1 MAIEDVNN
9 PPSNEPQPTD
19 AGNNTAPAPASD
31 PAPGEGAPAAVS
43 NAADAITEAPNA
55 NDDLPTDKP
64 VSPNMKALLD
74 TISADTPAPTED
86 PDKAAQ
92 AEAEAAAAA
101 AAAPTDKPGAG
112 EPKTAEQEEA
122 ELLEGVKS
130 ERGKERIRNMLAER
144 KALENDLREIR
155 ELVSSTKMSPDQFS
169 QTLEYGRLINS
180 EQETDLRVALEMVER
195 ERAFI
200 CQKLGIEQ
208 PGIDLLSGHDDLKA
222 AVDNMEMTREHAVEL
237 AKHRKRQADEQ
248 RVAQESQRIQS
259 DRAQFQ
265 ETVSKAA
272 QTMEAYLSTR
282 ANEADHSA
290 KMQMIA
296 QHFQNP
302 QNLQEFVQTYKP
314 DQWLATIKMMYD
326 NIVVQKQPAAPAPQ
340 PMRSRTSQL
349 GNPAPAGASPIDRIA
364 AHMDKL
370 GI

>member
-1 MAIEDVNN
+1 MPFEDENN
-9 PPSNEPQPTD
+9 TPNNDPQPTD
-19 AGNNTAPAPASD
+19 SGDTTAMPSAES
-31 PAPGEGAPAAVS
+31 AVPS
-43 NAADAITEAPNA
+43 EADAVTNAAEAITSTPDG

-64 VSPNMKALLD
+64 VSPNIKALLD
-74 TISADTPAPTED
+74 TMSADTPAPTED
-86 PDKAAQ
+86 PDKKAQ

-101 AAAPTDKPGAG
+101 AAPGDKPGEGA
-112 EPKTAEQEEA
+112 PKTAEQEEA

-130 ERGKERIRNMLAER
+130 ERGKERFRNLLAER

-248 RVAQESQRIQS
+248 KVAQESQRIQS

-272 QTMEAYLSTR
+272 QTMEAYLTTR

-326 NIVVQKQPAAPAPQ
+326 NIVVQKQPTVPAAQ
-340 PMRSRTSQL
+340 PMRSRTSHL

-364 AHMDKL
+364 AHMDNL